1 MLVEAFDSI
10 EHKMTS
16 KHIFSSIYWLKN
28 GYKHS
33 NKSLNNFTFSRFSS
47 QLHDSK

>member
-1 MLVEAFDSI
+1 MLVKAFNRI

-33 NKSLNNFTFSRFSS
+33 NKSLNNFTLFRFSS
-47 QLHDSK
+47 QSHDSK